1 MIRLQRTCLAA
12 SGAGLG
18 GRRMLSS
25 QAVAL
30 VDIALP
36 SRTGESDAVWAAKV
50 LDAGMVP
57 SWTPKSTAVVAGS
70 SASVSFPR
78 IDSPSSIFPLAVFGT
93 SNLDRS
99 CRHASKRMGATLSR
113 GGGQGVQPE
122 HAFVQSPGGATFAL
136 MHRFRRAQL
145 ATLVLA
151 VKDLDESVHFW
162 EHCVGM
168 PSVGDVGT
176 LRANEAVLQRA
187 TDRVLAAGGDKRA
200 QAEALAEAA
209 GASEA
214 GWVDPPGA
222 AAPMPLPL
230 EVMHAVGQHSDSI
243 VSQSVAGRRFR
254 VLCGGQ
260 PRTAA
265 SVMLLEAPDAFSD
278 RPVDEPTSPAPWT
291 AGEAT
296 VSVRVPFITE
306 CYGWIARRPE
316 AEVDPDFDEE
326 AVLAATASSLEEGR
340 RGNAQGVDT
349 TVPPLWAT
357 DLDGNYLR
365 LVQAGR

>member
-1 MIRLQRTCLAA
+1 MLRLQRASVAA
-12 SGAGLG
+12 TRAGRA
-18 GRRMLSS
+18 GRRVLSS
-25 QAVAL
+25 AAVAL
-30 VDIALP
+30 VDVALP
-36 SRTGESDAVWAAKV
+36 SHASENDAVWASKV
-50 LDAGMVP
+50 LDAGVVP
-57 SWTPKSTAVVAGS
+57 SWTPKSNAVVTGS
-70 SASVSFPR
+70 STSVSFPHV
-78 IDSPSSIFPLAVFGT
+78 DSPSSVFPLAVFGT

-99 CRHASKRMGATLSR
+99 CRFASKRMGATLAR
-113 GGGQGVQPE
+113 GGGQGSQPE
-122 HAFVQSPGGATFAL
+122 HAFVQSPGGASFAL

-145 ATLVLA
+145 ATLVLT

-168 PSVGDVGT
+168 PSVGDEGT
-176 LRANEAVLQRA
+176 LRADEALLQL
-187 TDRVLAAGGDKRA
+187 TVNRVLAAGEDKHAR
-200 QAEALAEAA
+200 AEALAEAA
-209 GASEA
+209 GASKA
-214 GWVDPPGA
+214 GWVDTPGA

-230 EVMHAVGQHSDSI
+230 EVIHAIGQHSDSI
-243 VSQSVAGRRFR
+243 MSRSVAGRRFR

-278 RPVDEPTSPAPWT
+278 RPVDEPNSAAPWT
-291 AGEAT
+291 SGEAT

-326 AVLAATASSLEEGR
+326 AVLAATASSLEAGR